1 MKQKIILF
9 IVLVVVV
16 LGGARI
22 VLRNRTNRVGD
33 NKLQVTA
40 SFYPYYFFASQ
51 VGGNKVSVINITPP
65 GGEPHDY
72 EPTPQDIINIESSK
86 LLILNGN
93 VEPWG
98 NKIKDLLKG
107 KNTVILETGNGLFTQ
122 TVIDENG
129 TNSTDPHI
137 WLSLKLA
144 KTQVNSILDKYIQ
157 IDPQNKDYYTNNAN
171 DLLNN
176 LNSLDM
182 EYKTGLAS
190 CRLQDIITSH
200 AAFGYLATDYGLK
213 QIAIAGLS
221 PDSEPSLKQLAEI
234 TQFAKTNNIKYIF
247 FESLVSPKLSQTIA
261 SEVGAKTLVLNP
273 IEGLTS
279 MEISQGKNYLTVMQ
293 DNLKNLRLA
302 LDCK

>member
-1 MKQKIILF
+1 MKNKIIIFTTLA
-9 IVLVVVV
+9 ILV
-16 LGGARI
+16 LGGTWAI
-22 VLRNRTNRVGD
+22 FRNQAHKSDN
-33 NKLQVTA
+33 NKLEVTA
-40 SFYPYYFFASQ
+40 SFYSYYFFASQ

-93 VEPWG
+93 VEPWA

-107 KNTVILETGNGLFTQ
+107 KNTVILETGSGLFTQ
-122 TVIDENG
+122 TVVDENG
-129 TNSTDPHI
+129 INSTDPHI
-137 WLSLKLA
+137 WLSPKLA

-171 DLLNN
+171 NLLND

-200 AAFGYLATDYGLK
+200 AAFGYLAADYGLK

-234 TQFAKTNNIKYIF
+234 ASFAKTNNIKYIF

-279 MEISQGKNYLTVMQ
+279 TEISQGKNYLTVMQ